1 MVTVVKPQEQKQV
14 KCRKCGSVLEYVF
27 TEIQERTVADYGGG
41 RDTYCGYCAKV
52 NPNFYRYHSNNCSMI
67 SQR

>member
-1 MVTVVKPQEQKQV
+1 MVTVVKPQEAKQV

-41 RDTYCGYCAKV
+41 RDTYRFIVCPACANEV
-52 NPNFYRYHSNNCSMI
+52 GV
-67 SQR
+67 Q